1 MSPGSTPSAP
11 PPAVVAQRSAWL
23 WRFMV
28 VWFDRFL
35 RRHLN
40 GLGLARWGEPA
51 RPQPSRPLVIYSNHP
66 AWWDGA
72 VYMVLAGRLF
82 PGHRSF
88 VPIDAEMLEKYR
100 FFGRIGA
107 FAVEPGTRRGAV
119 AFLRTAEGILARPD
133 HALWVTAQGR
143 FVDARVRPLELRA
156 GVAHLPDVAPD
167 ALFLPLAIEYAFWTE
182 RGAEALVA
190 FGQPR
195 DGREL
200 LALSRDKRL
209 ALLSADLEQAMDRLA
224 ADVIAR
230 DPSRFRPVVRG
241 KAGIGGIYD
250 AWRWLVAALR
260 GRRFDPAHRSRAA

>member
-1 MSPGSTPSAP
+1 LSREP
-11 PPAVVAQRSAWL
+11 PDVVARRSPWL
-23 WRFMV
+23 LRFME

-40 GLGLARWGEPA
+40 GLAVARWGEPDLP
-51 RPQPSRPLVIYSNHP
+51 RGQRPLVIYSNHP

-72 VYMVLAGRLF
+72 VYLLLAARLF

-88 VPIDAEMLEKYR
+88 VPIDAAMLDKYR
-100 FFGRIGA
+100 VFARMGA
-107 FAVEPGTRRGAV
+107 FAVEPESRRGAA
-119 AFLRTAEGILARPD
+119 AFLRTAAGILADPD

-143 FVDARVRPLELRA
+143 FVDARARPLGLQA
-156 GVAHLPDVAPD
+156 GVARLADPAPD

-190 FGQPR
+190 FGPPRGARELRALPR
-195 DGREL
+195 DR
-200 LALSRDKRL
+200 RL
-209 ALLSADLEQAMDRLA
+209 ALLTDDLEQTMDRLA

-230 DPSRFRPVVRG
+230 EPDRFRPIVRG
-241 KAGIGGIYD
+241 RAGVGGVYD
-250 AWRWLVAALR
+250 AWRRLAAALR